1 MKQRHRKHR
10 RPVRNL
16 AVRLHHYPW
25 PRALPSK
32 FYWVGMEVERVIP
45 GAHTLIRVSRAGRRL
60 QIRVM
65 SSGQKTRLDFWSR
78 KRRITALGSMAFKA
92 RALAVCVK
100 HLRRL
105 RDVDPGP
112 KIGLFGSAF
121 TPDEAVALFAD
132 PVDPEPK
139 PA

>member
-1 MKQRHRKHR
+1 MKQRNRKHR
-10 RPVRNL
+10 RPVRDL

-32 FYWVGMEVERVIP
+32 FYWVGIEVERIIP
-45 GAHTLIRVSRAGRRL
+45 GANAFIRVSRAERRL

-65 SSGQKTRLDFWSR
+65 SGGLKTRLDFWST
-78 KRRITALGSMAFKA
+78 KRRVTSLGLMGFKA
-92 RALAVCVK
+92 RATAVCVK

-105 RDVDPGP
+105 RDVDPSP
-112 KIGLFGSAF
+112 KIDLFGGAF
-121 TPDEAVALFAD
+121 TIDEAVALFAD
-132 PVDPEPK
+132 PVDPEPR